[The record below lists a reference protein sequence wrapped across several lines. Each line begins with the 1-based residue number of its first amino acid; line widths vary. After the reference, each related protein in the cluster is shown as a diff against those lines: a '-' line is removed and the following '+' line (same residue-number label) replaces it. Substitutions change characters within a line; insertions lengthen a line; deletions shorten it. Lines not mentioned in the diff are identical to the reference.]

1 MGSSPLISTTW
12 KSRACSSGSVFL
24 FRFKKFLCFTLLALM
39 CKSGVRG
46 FFGVCLIK
54 AALEKVVSNMQVY
67 RQDSI
72 HGIHKALLLMEGI
85 TDQTKFLTVKKE
97 LSEILGSIVQLLSEA
112 YARMNTL
119 GMLQRLSQEQKDFL
133 FSFLYLKDQMAQSPT
148 LVPIYY
154 EASGGVYETRFP
166 TKFGRPGVYWAD
178 FTHVAG
184 QDEHSETASRQ
195 YYDTYLKCRD
205 VYDSLVRLEDF
216 IKVFIEREAAP
227 VKEKAPAK
235 KRRF

>member
-1 MGSSPLISTTW
+1 
-12 KSRACSSGSVFL
+12 
-24 FRFKKFLCFTLLALM
+24 
-39 CKSGVRG
+39 
-46 FFGVCLIK
+46 
-54 AALEKVVSNMQVY
+54 
-67 RQDSI
+67 
-72 HGIHKALLLMEGI
+72 
-85 TDQTKFLTVKKE
+85 
-97 LSEILGSIVQLLSEA
+97 
-112 YARMNTL
+112 
-119 GMLQRLSQEQKDFL
+119 
-133 FSFLYLKDQMAQSPT
+133 MAQSPT

-178 FTHVAG
+178 FTHVPG

-227 VKEKAPAK
+227 VKEKAPFLIFLAVPDMFDCLVFASWVLCFTNK
-235 KRRF
+235 KEGVRPPSFFH